1 MPSFNRDLLVDNE
14 KPILK
19 TGTIV
24 QNDSTTTDNKTLN
37 IYNLVNKKSKKVTM
51 SATLDEELVNKLK
64 SFSVDMNSDVSK
76 LLSDILTKILSD
88 VTIKEENLNI
98 YNDIIV
104 FFILTI
110 RDLNINLIYIEII

>member
-1 MPSFNRDLLVDNE
+1 MPKFDEELLSNKE
-14 KPILK
+14 KPVFK
-19 TGTIV
+19 RNGTII

-64 SFSVDMNSDVSK
+64 SFSIDMNSDVSK
-76 LLSDILTKILSD
+76 LLSDILTQILSD

-98 YNDIIV
+98 YNERNRRNK
-104 FFILTI
+104 TKKK
-110 RDLNINLIYIEII
+110 